1 MQWQYNC
8 FITIHWST
16 LTCGCEGQSHSYF
29 YCVYL
34 RDSCVVMSAVIRTH
48 SKSNLC
54 QQWSTP
60 GTCRLKLSVSRQSV
74 QQVTV
79 MFSIYFL
86 LNRIVIMWGKYLC
99 FQGLKWQLLTVPS
112 IPYIW
117 FMVQVIFLQCHQ
129 HQPWT
134 RTNWRPPVLKWSP
147 GVRSLLFT
155 SVWRT
160 WSKHGQNVYD
170 LLTWLFSNPLCS
182 MRPVIWQ
189 FQNAVQRT
197 QTEFE
202 KWGKKSLLGVSDR
215 GTVLQ
220 FPVWTC
226 WRTCLQFNSEHSDV
240 VRMVD
245 MAEGVKTP
253 LDDPAVSKSFS
264 PPYIFYTL

>member
-1 MQWQYNC
+1 M
-8 FITIHWST
+8 
-16 LTCGCEGQSHSYF
+16 TCACEGQSHSYF

-197 QTEFE
+197 QDRIWKMGE
-202 KWGKKSLLGVSDR
+202 KVTAGCQWQRDRPPVSC
-215 GTVLQ
+215 VNMLENMPPIQ
-220 FPVWTC
+220 QWTFRC
-226 WRTCLQFNSEHSDV
+226 CEDGRYGRRSQNPIGWSSCE
-240 VRMVD
+240 
-245 MAEGVKTP
+245 
-253 LDDPAVSKSFS
+253 
-264 PPYIFYTL
+264 